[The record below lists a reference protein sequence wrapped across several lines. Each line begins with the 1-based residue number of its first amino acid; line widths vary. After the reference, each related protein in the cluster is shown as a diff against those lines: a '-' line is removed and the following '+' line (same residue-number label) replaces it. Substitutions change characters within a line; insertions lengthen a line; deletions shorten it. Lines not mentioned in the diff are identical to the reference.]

1 MDPES
6 RYHVPLS
13 RLDPAHPPPAIGHD
27 PTEGDEDP
35 GTATAYVAEPLKRV
49 YSPYTIEGM
58 IQSTGRLAE
67 GAARQGG
74 SARWVIAT
82 VVLSLVGGLLWGFAN
97 NIRALI
103 NG

>member
-1 MDPES
+1 M
-6 RYHVPLS
+6 
-13 RLDPAHPPPAIGHD
+13 
-27 PTEGDEDP
+27 
-35 GTATAYVAEPLKRV
+35 

-82 VVLSLVGGLLWGFAN
+82 VVMTLVAGMLWGFAHN
-97 NIRALI
+97 VWALLH
-103 NG
+103 G